1 LGAFTAN
8 ERTVLSMGELI
19 FVGLGLGSVEDM
31 SLKALN
37 ALRSCDLIYG
47 EFYTSKL
54 IESSLKDL
62 ERSIGRPIVALRR
75 VDVEEGDA
83 MIEASRD
90 KKVAFITA
98 GDTMAATT
106 HVDIRIR
113 AEEEGVRTRLVHGTS
128 IFSAAPS
135 ALGLQP
141 YKFGRT
147 VTLPFPE
154 PGFIPSSPYDRILE
168 NKERGL
174 HTLVLLDIK
183 EEEGRYMSSQQ
194 AVGWL
199 MEAEQRI
206 GSGLIK
212 DDTIICAA
220 ARVGASDERVAANY
234 PRAMADLDLGAP
246 LHTLVVPGKLHFMEA
261 MALVKFAGAPPEI
274 ARED

>member
-1 LGAFTAN
+1 
-8 ERTVLSMGELI
+8 MGELI

-31 SLKALN
+31 SLKALS

-54 IESSLKDL
+54 IESSLADL
-62 ERSIGRPIVALRR
+62 EKAIGRPIVTLRR

-83 MIEASRD
+83 MIEAARD
-90 KKVAFITA
+90 RKVAFITA

-113 AEEEGVRTRLVHGTS
+113 AEEEGIPTRLVHGTS

-141 YKFGRT
+141 YKFGRA

-154 PGFIPSSPYDRILE
+154 PGFIPSSPYERILE

-183 EEEGRYMSSQQ
+183 EEEGRYMSSRQG
-194 AVGWL
+194 VRWL
-199 MEAEQRI
+199 IDAEQRI

-212 DDTIICAA
+212 DDSIICAA
-220 ARVGASDERVAANY
+220 SRVGASDELVAANY
-234 PRAMADLDLGAP
+234 PKVMADLDLGPP
-246 LHTLVVPGKLHFMEA
+246 LHTLVVPSRLHFMEA
-261 MALVKFAGAPPEI
+261 MALVRFAGAPSEI
-274 ARED
+274 AKED